1 MTIGA
6 LDFAYK
12 LCLGEQVMRALSGP
26 TFDLATFLPASTE
39 DEGVSP
45 RRSVGV
51 KRGRDKM
58 IVGFYSV
65 FAPVA
70 TVAWLAALTWA
81 AIKVV
86 GYALS

>member
-1 MTIGA
+1 
-6 LDFAYK
+6 
-12 LCLGEQVMRALSGP
+12 
-26 TFDLATFLPASTE
+26 
-39 DEGVSP
+39 
-45 RRSVGV
+45 
-51 KRGRDKM
+51 M